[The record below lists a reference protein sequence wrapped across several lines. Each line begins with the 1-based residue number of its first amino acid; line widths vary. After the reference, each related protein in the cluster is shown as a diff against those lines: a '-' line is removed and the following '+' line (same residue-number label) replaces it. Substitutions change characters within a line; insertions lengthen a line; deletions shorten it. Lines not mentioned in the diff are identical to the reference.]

1 MKKAK
6 QFFKYFAITTTALA
20 LCVILTCT
28 GFFVISTKGVSLN
41 RSILDESTTSSVLQI
56 FDINGNQIKPTTEN
70 FISIKKLSSDTKNAF
85 ICAEDKR
92 FYNHNGL
99 DYIRIGGAI
108 ASNIKSR
115 SFSEGASTISQQLIK
130 NTHLSNEKTIK
141 RKLKEFKLTKQ
152 LENIYSKEEI
162 LEMYLNNIYFGNGC
176 YGIENASL
184 HYFGKSASK
193 LSLAESALLAATIN
207 APSIY
212 DIENNIEKALSRRN
226 LILNLMEKHGKITN
240 NEKLSAQSEELNLK
254 LTKLSGNNFIYNEI
268 IEEASLIL
276 GKTQTQIKNSNI
288 KIYSHIDLSLQ
299 NKIQQIIK
307 NNYSKLESSPNV
319 SSIIINNKTNGIT
332 AIIGNK
338 SSILSK
344 KQPGSTIKPILV
356 YAPAI
361 ELGKIS
367 PATKILD
374 EKINISGYSPEN
386 ADKKYHGYVSVRE
399 SLKNSYNI
407 PAVKILQETGIE
419 QSQNIANKFGI
430 EFSESDNNLA
440 IALGGFTDGTTL
452 KQLADAYSALANNGL
467 FSSSKYINKI
477 ETNSKVVYENKPS
490 KTKAISSSTAYLLT
504 NILQD
509 TTKTGTAKRLKD
521 FSFDIASKTGTVGSS
536 NSNTDSYNIS
546 YTTNHTILSYIGGT
560 SMPSNINGAT
570 YPTMLTKDVLSELY
584 KTKKPQNFTLP
595 DSVVIK
601 HIDKTDY
608 QNNIIS
614 QTDNIQNS
622 ITETFAK
629 NNLPQKTKT
638 SLNLKL
644 DVFNFENKKPILCF
658 HTSQNYTYN
667 IIRKQ
672 NEKEEIISSLTN
684 INDSKIAKFED
695 KTAEN
700 DKIYEYFVEICE
712 KSSNK
717 TFKTNSVKLKTYSI
731 RT

>member
-6 QFFKYFAITTTALA
+6 KIFKYFAITTTALV
-20 LCVILTCT
+20 LCFVLTCT
-28 GFFVISTKGVSLN
+28 GFFIVSTKGVTLN
-41 RSILDESTTSSVLQI
+41 SSILEESISTSSLQI
-56 FDINGNQIKPTTEN
+56 LDINGNQIKPTTEN
-70 FISIKKLSSDTKNAF
+70 FISIKKLSSETKNAF

-152 LENIYSKEEI
+152 LEDNYSKEEI

-176 YGIENASL
+176 YGIENAAL
-184 HYFGKSASK
+184 HYFGKSANK
-193 LSLAESALLAATIN
+193 LSLSESALLAATIN

-212 DIENNIEKALSRRN
+212 DIENNTEKAISRRN
-226 LILNLMEKHGKITN
+226 LILNLMEKYGKITKKEN
-240 NEKLSAQSEELNLK
+240 EVAQNEKLNLK
-254 LTKLSGNNFIYNEI
+254 LTKLSTNNFVYTEI
-268 IEEASLIL
+268 IEEASSIL
-276 GKTQTQIKNSNI
+276 KKTQNQLKNSNI
-288 KIYSHIDLSLQ
+288 KIYTHIDLSLQ
-299 NKIQQIIK
+299 NKIQQTIK
-307 NNYSKLESSPNV
+307 NNYSNLESSPNV
-319 SSIIINNKTNGIT
+319 ASIVINNKTGGIVS
-332 AIIGNK
+332 IVGNK
-338 SSILSK
+338 STIYTK

-386 ADKKYHGYVSVRE
+386 ADKRYHGYVSVRE

-419 QSQNIANKFGI
+419 QSQNIAKNFGI
-430 EFSESDNNLA
+430 EFSDSDNNLA
-440 IALGGFTDGTTL
+440 IALGGFTNGTTL
-452 KQLADAYSALANNGL
+452 KQLADAYSALANSGL
-467 FSSSKYINKI
+467 YSTSKYISKI
-477 ETNSKVVYENKPS
+477 ETDKKIIYENQQS
-490 KTKAISSSTAYLLT
+490 KTKAVSTSTAYLLT

-509 TTKTGTAKRLKD
+509 ASKTGTAKRLKD

-536 NSNTDSYNIS
+536 NSNTDAYNIS
-546 YTTNHTILSYIGGT
+546 YTTSHTILSYIGGT
-560 SMPSNINGAT
+560 SMPENINGAT
-570 YPTMLTKDVLSELY
+570 YPTMLTKDILSEIY
-584 KTKKPQNFTLP
+584 KAKHPQNFAVP
-595 DSVVIK
+595 NSVITK
-601 HIDKTDY
+601 QIDKTDY

-614 QTDNIQNS
+614 QTDNLQNS

-629 NNLPQKTKT
+629 NNLPQKTKS

-644 DVFNFENKKPILCF
+644 DIFNFENKKPILCF
-658 HTSQNYTYN
+658 HTSPNYTYN

-684 INDSKIAKFED
+684 TQDTKIAKFED

-717 TFKTNSVKLKTYSI
+717 TFKTNSIKLKTY
-731 RT
+731 TTHT

>member
-41 RSILDESTTSSVLQI
+41 RSILEESTTSSVLQI

-226 LILNLMEKHGKITN
+226 LILNLMEKYGKITN
-240 NEKLSAQSEELNLK
+240 KEKLSAQNEELNLK

-319 SSIIINNKTNGIT
+319 SSIIIDNKTNGIA

-477 ETNSKVVYENKPS
+477 ETNNKIVYENKPS

-521 FSFDIASKTGTVGSS
+521 FSFDIASKTGTVGSA

-560 SMPSNINGAT
+560 SMPPNINGAT

-584 KTKKPQNFTLP
+584 KTKKPQNFTPP

-614 QTDNIQNS
+614 QTDNIRNS